1 MSLASFGAMRRMAV
15 AVILSS
21 SAALTLSALGI
32 RKGVADPPDP
42 FSIQTVC
49 TAYPINIGRRVAVSN
64 GVELQRALDNAAGGD
79 TILLTP
85 NAVYTPSPPESSFVL
100 RNRHIPPGQ
109 WVIVRSASAAF
120 DDGGA
125 IPRGT
130 RATDANAALMPQ
142 IRATK
147 VNAPAVA
154 AASGARGYRLVG
166 LDIGAD
172 GSLQQLANLVELGGG
187 SDTSVDTEPSD
198 IIIDRSYLHG
208 NDTGNFRRGVLM
220 NGAAL
225 AVIDSSLSNFHDA
238 NGDSQAIGGANGP
251 GPFRIVNNFLEAAS
265 ENIMFGGADPAITN
279 LVPSDIEVRRNLS
292 TKRLSWQ
299 AAHVPVK
306 NAFELKNARR
316 VLVDGN
322 TFEHVWVSGQDGTAI
337 LLKSVNQDGAC
348 PWCVTEYVTFRNNI
362 VRSAAHGMLINAT
375 ETGRRD
381 LPAPVPANHIR
392 VENVVFEDIGGPQW
406 GGGGKL
412 LRIFGGVADVSV
424 THVTS
429 HSNPTGVID
438 AGAPTDRS
446 PRLVFSYNIV
456 ERSLFG
462 IGAGGDEGTTT
473 LARNFAPFTYR
484 QNVLVNTSDAT
495 DQAIS
500 DGALQSRYPPTTM
513 VAHGWNDVGFQQGT
527 SKLAKT
533 SRYAAA
539 AEDGKTLGAD
549 TDAIA
554 GAQTSSARS
563 GDGCGPQA
571 SPRPRKGP

>member
-1 MSLASFGAMRRMAV
+1 
-15 AVILSS
+15 
-21 SAALTLSALGI
+21 
-32 RKGVADPPDP
+32 
-42 FSIQTVC
+42 
-49 TAYPINIGRRVAVSN
+49 
-64 GVELQRALDNAAGGD
+64 
-79 TILLTP
+79 
-85 NAVYTPSPPESSFVL
+85 
-100 RNRHIPPGQ
+100 
-109 WVIVRSASAAF
+109 
-120 DDGGA
+120 
-125 IPRGT
+125 
-130 RATDANAALMPQ
+130 
-142 IRATK
+142 
-147 VNAPAVA
+147 
-154 AASGARGYRLVG
+154 
-166 LDIGAD
+166 
-172 GSLQQLANLVELGGG
+172 
-187 SDTSVDTEPSD
+187 
-198 IIIDRSYLHG
+198 
-208 NDTGNFRRGVLM
+208 
-220 NGAAL
+220 
-225 AVIDSSLSNFHDA
+225 
-238 NGDSQAIGGANGP
+238 
-251 GPFRIVNNFLEAAS
+251 
-265 ENIMFGGADPAITN
+265 MFGGADPAISN

-473 LARNFAPFTYR
+473 LTRNFAPFTYR